1 MLLMRKAHIGG
12 NTAFYANLN
21 PLCTDN
27 ILSLTHL
34 WHSFVIT
41 GSILSVASII
51 NVFTFAFLPLILSSY
66 EQLLDSIFFKIWIN
80 FISLFTVKSLVC
92 QSPYFLFNKLYRNI
106 VSFGV
111 GCGQSFRNAWTRTR
125 ATRRV
130 PADYKVYLAL
140 PCRIWNSL
148 STETVCLYWHT

>member
-12 NTAFYANLN
+12 NTAFSANLN

-51 NVFTFAFLPLILSSY
+51 NVLTFAFLPLILSSY
-66 EQLLDSIFFKIWIN
+66 EQLLDSIFLKI
-80 FISLFTVKSLVC
+80 
-92 QSPYFLFNKLYRNI
+92 
-106 VSFGV
+106 
-111 GCGQSFRNAWTRTR
+111 
-125 ATRRV
+125 
-130 PADYKVYLAL
+130 
-140 PCRIWNSL
+140 
-148 STETVCLYWHT
+148 

>member
-1 MLLMRKAHIGG
+1 MRKAHIGG
-12 NTAFYANLN
+12 NTAFSAYLN

-34 WHSFVIT
+34 WLSFVIT

-51 NVFTFAFLPLILSSY
+51 NVLTFAFLPLILSSY
-66 EQLLDSIFFKIWIN
+66 EQLLDSIFLKIWIN
-80 FISLFTVKSLVC
+80 FISLFTINSLVC

-111 GCGQSFRNAWTRTR
+111 GCGRSFRNARARTR

-130 PADYKVYLAL
+130 PADYKVYLTL